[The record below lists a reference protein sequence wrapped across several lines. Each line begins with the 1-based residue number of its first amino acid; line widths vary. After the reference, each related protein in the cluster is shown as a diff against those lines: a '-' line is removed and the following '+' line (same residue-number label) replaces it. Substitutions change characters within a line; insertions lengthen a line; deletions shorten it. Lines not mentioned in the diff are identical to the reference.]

1 MPAQAPPTSAGGVY
15 RVNAQVTAN
24 QATGLPLAGWWT
36 RFAGIVVDGILF
48 GIIEAILN
56 AIFSARGLVE
66 LIIIV
71 LELAYVTYF
80 WTSTGS
86 TLGQMLVGIKVVDK
100 DSGHNLK
107 PSQAVVRWIG
117 LIISGIPIFLG
128 YIWAAFDPQKQGW
141 MDKLANTQVV
151 KTR

>member
-1 MPAQAPPTSAGGVY
+1 MWVFSWMAS
-15 RVNAQVTAN
+15 
-24 QATGLPLAGWWT
+24 WS
-36 RFAGIVVDGILF
+36 F
-48 GIIEAILN
+48 IIEVILN
-56 AIFSARGLVE
+56 AIFTSTTTTTVAGITITERTGPTTLIELV
-66 LIIIV
+66 LLV

-86 TLGQMLVGIKVVDK
+86 TPGQMLVGIKVIDK
-100 DSGHNLK
+100 DSGQNVK
-107 PSQAVVRWIG
+107 PSQAVVRWVG
-117 LIISGIPIFLG
+117 LIISGIPIFIG